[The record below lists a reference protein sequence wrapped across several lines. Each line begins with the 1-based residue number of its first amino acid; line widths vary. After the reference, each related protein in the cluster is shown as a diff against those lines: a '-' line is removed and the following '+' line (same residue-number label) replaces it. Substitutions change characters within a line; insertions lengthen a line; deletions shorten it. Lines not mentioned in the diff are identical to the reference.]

1 MPGKL
6 LAADPEHLG
15 PQGPVRAGPDFYQLV
30 RTVGPVDEREGVVHV
45 GQRRVFGRED
55 VLACADLDAPVV
67 ATVRT

>member
-1 MPGKL
+1 MSNTDTRMSVGL
-6 LAADPEHLG
+6 VRRELG
-15 PQGPVRAGPDFYQLV
+15 PPLCPDFYQLV

-55 VLACADLDAPVV
+55 VLACADLDAPVL